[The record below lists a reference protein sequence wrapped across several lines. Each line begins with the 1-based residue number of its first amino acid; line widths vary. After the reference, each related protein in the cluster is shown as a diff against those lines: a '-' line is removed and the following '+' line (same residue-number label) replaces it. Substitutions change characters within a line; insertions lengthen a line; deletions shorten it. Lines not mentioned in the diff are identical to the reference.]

1 MSLFTSLSMSLKW
14 EKAFIFLEL
23 NYNWVYRLGNLNKVE
38 QSFVHLLSQLTHF
51 FDLYAIFISSHQ
63 TCHLYV
69 PYSHECLKWHT
80 SLLLFISYF
89 YDRNEIW
96 IHNSFKTISMTARI
110 LDIANLKAAILI
122 YIISITFRK
131 ISWLGYIM
139 YKIYRQMSSQCFNF

>member
-1 MSLFTSLSMSLKW
+1 MIDFVFPVITMSHSVGCIHIAIPSFDFNYSTCQISFYKSKGKRCHFLLLCQCHWNEKRRLF
-14 EKAFIFLEL
+14 ILEL

-96 IHNSFKTISMTARI
+96 IHNSFKTISMTR
-110 LDIANLKAAILI
+110 
-122 YIISITFRK
+122 
-131 ISWLGYIM
+131 
-139 YKIYRQMSSQCFNF
+139 

>member
-89 YDRNEIW
+89 YDRNKIW
-96 IHNSFKTISMTARI
+96 IHYSFKQYLISQ
-110 LDIANLKAAILI
+110 DIENLQAVIWI
-122 YIISITFRK
+122 CIISITFRK
-131 ISWLGYIM
+131 IT
-139 YKIYRQMSSQCFNF
+139 

>member
-23 NYNWVYRLGNLNKVE
+23 NYNRVYRLGNLNKVE

-89 YDRNEIW
+89 YDRNKIW
-96 IHNSFKTISMTARI
+96 MHYSFKQYLFRI
-110 LDIANLKAAILI
+110 LDIVNSQAVIWI
-122 YIISITFRK
+122 CIISITFRK

-139 YKIYRQMSSQCFNF
+139 SKSCRQMSSQCLNF

>member
-1 MSLFTSLSMSLKW
+1 MQFRLLISIILLVKYLFTSPRVKDVTFYFSVNVTEMRKGVYFFRIELQLSIS
-14 EKAFIFLEL
+14 IREL
-23 NYNWVYRLGNLNKVE
+23 E

-96 IHNSFKTISMTARI
+96 IHNSFKTISMNRY
-110 LDIANLKAAILI
+110 LNVL
-122 YIISITFRK
+122 
-131 ISWLGYIM
+131 
-139 YKIYRQMSSQCFNF
+139 

>member
-1 MSLFTSLSMSLKW
+1 MAQISIKHLSVGYNDMIDFVFPLITLSHGQDVYTLQFRLLISIILLVKYLFTSPRVKDVTFYFSVNVTEMRKGVYFFRIELQLSIS
-14 EKAFIFLEL
+14 IREL
-23 NYNWVYRLGNLNKVE
+23 E

-89 YDRNEIW
+89 YDRN
-96 IHNSFKTISMTARI
+96 
-110 LDIANLKAAILI
+110 
-122 YIISITFRK
+122 K
-131 ISWLGYIM
+131 I
-139 YKIYRQMSSQCFNF
+139 